1 MESDSDHSL
10 SDWSE
15 RHRPDCLSTLVGNDA
30 QRKRVENWLLSWNN
44 GIPEKRGILLVGP
57 PGIGKT
63 SIALATAKEFGW
75 NVVELNASE
84 QRNAAVLR
92 QAALGGAMHSSLDSW
107 SSGGGGSSK
116 TLILLDE
123 VDHLGGTFRKIAED
137 TILKASDS
145 EGVRKLS
152 GDSGGKAELLRI
164 LAISRQPIIMTCND
178 KMRLFG
184 RTNWRNNQSRI
195 QRLSDIIEFRRVNN
209 IGLESIARRILNLEG
224 ISIENTALQALIR
237 GNSGDLRAL
246 INDLQCSVKDNHIS
260 LNSALE
266 QVEIGRRDAHVEIFD
281 GLKSMY
287 RAPTSRDAS
296 NIARDLDKTP
306 NELNEWISW
315 NNGINR
321 DDNDDIAKAIH
332 ALKQADKS
340 LGISFTNRAYR
351 SWYWCFELLGSAAR
365 HPVPIERA
373 DVSYPDTLRRG
384 REGWNTGGANDR
396 LANSVS
402 TSLASS
408 RESLYPTLL
417 AMHESEITKNPED
430 IGLSLRIGLEV
441 EDHLALHGIKR
452 STPQGKRIIRKF
464 EGLIDDNVLQHIEQK
479 EHTLDDTLEDTTQTV
494 ETSNQFSL
502 DDF

>member
-1 MESDSDHSL
+1 MEGQTINTA

-15 RHRPDCLSTLVGNDA
+15 RHRPDTMSTLVGNDA
-30 QRKRVENWLLSWNN
+30 QRKRVENWLRTWNQ

-84 QRNAAVLR
+84 QRNASVLR
-92 QAALGGAMHSSLDSW
+92 QAALGGAIHSSLDSW
-107 SSGGGGSSK
+107 AGGGDGSSK

-123 VDHLGGTFRKIAED
+123 VDHLGGSFRKIAED
-137 TILKASDS
+137 TIQKASDPENERS
-145 EGVRKLS
+145 LS

-164 LAISRQPIIMTCND
+164 LELTRQPIIMTCND

-184 RTNWRNNQSRI
+184 RSNWRNIQSRI
-195 QRLSDIIEFRRVNN
+195 QRKSDIIEFRRVNN
-209 IGLESIARRILNLEG
+209 IDLETIARRILNKEG
-224 ISIENTALQALIR
+224 VTIDSSALQAIIR

-246 INDLQCSVKDNHIS
+246 INDLQCSVKDGHIT
-260 LNSALE
+260 LDSALE

-281 GLKSMY
+281 GLKAMY
-287 RAPTSRDAS
+287 RAPTSRDAA

-306 NELNEWISW
+306 GELNEWIAW

-321 DDNDDIAKAIH
+321 DNNYDISMAIS
-332 ALKQADKS
+332 ALKRADKS

-351 SWYWCFELLGSAAR
+351 SWYWCFELLGAAAR
-365 HPVPIERA
+365 YPKSIQRA

-384 REGWNTGGANDR
+384 REAWKTGGSNNR
-396 LANSVS
+396 LAEYVG

-408 RESLYPTLL
+408 RDSLYPTLL
-417 AMHESEITKNPED
+417 AMHESEIVNDPED
-430 IGLSLRIGLEV
+430 ITLSLRIGLEGD
-441 EDHLALHGIKR
+441 DHLALHGIKR
-452 STPQGKRIIRKF
+452 SSTQGKRILEKF
-464 EGLIDDNVLQHIEQK
+464 NESIDEDNIVIIHEQQDNA
-479 EHTLDDTLEDTTQTV
+479 EQNIDNNEDAS
-494 ETSNQFSL
+494 TSNQFSL
-502 DDF
+502 NDF